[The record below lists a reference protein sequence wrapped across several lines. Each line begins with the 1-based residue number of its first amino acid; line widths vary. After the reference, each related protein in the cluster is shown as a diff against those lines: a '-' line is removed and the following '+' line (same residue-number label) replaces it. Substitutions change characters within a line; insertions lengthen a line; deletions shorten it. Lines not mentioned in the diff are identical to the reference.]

1 MKSVS
6 PLGDM
11 VICVWIAL
19 AAAAFWAPYFGYA
32 LPAGPSNALYA
43 VFLLVSLT
51 VLALRLVRQNP
62 PRGAESSG
70 ALPVPSPKEDALPRG
85 R

>member
-1 MKSVS
+1 MKSPS
-6 PLGDM
+6 PVGDL

-19 AAAAFWAPYFGYA
+19 AAAAFWAPYAGYA
-32 LPAGPSNALYA
+32 LPAGPLNALYA

-51 VLALRLVRQNP
+51 VLALRLLRQNP

-70 ALPVPSPKEDALPRG
+70 TPPVSSPKEDALSRG